1 MIMSNIIFK
10 SIFFITKLAKNKY
23 ISDIDEN
30 TLIKYIIDNDDD
42 YFIEV

>member
-1 MIMSNIIFK
+1 M
-10 SIFFITKLAKNKY
+10 KLAKNIKY

-42 YFIEV
+42 FFIEV